1 MRTGQWVR
9 GDELFNVTD
18 SILLLL
24 VSFKA
29 RHVFL
34 LSCCTDVCLTRVSPG
49 RKDIFLHSVSLKEL
63 LQTSVTPLQIW
74 HQIFLLFS
82 LYVFGGREVCSCD
95 YKYEFDSTCSVNL

>member
-1 MRTGQWVR
+1 MWIR

-29 RHVFL
+29 RHVLF

-49 RKDIFLHSVSLKEL
+49 RKDIFLRSV
-63 LQTSVTPLQIW
+63 
-74 HQIFLLFS
+74 FL
-82 LYVFGGREVCSCD
+82 
-95 YKYEFDSTCSVNL
+95 